1 MPAVREGSHLLI
13 PERGTGWIDVDP
25 EKLIRQVEQRQR
37 EWKYFTEVVGMVKA
51 WAEAQSPEDEK
62 SRRRGNGPQVLPEA
76 RHF

>member
-25 EKLIRQVEQRQR
+25 EKLMRQVEQRQR

-51 WAEAQSPEDEK
+51 WAETQSP
-62 SRRRGNGPQVLPEA
+62 GA
-76 RHF
+76 